1 VLVVAAGALAF
12 VVSVVGAWA
21 LPGVLLL
28 ADVEGE
34 AALWS
39 VELVEAGDEALDVVE
54 AGAAALE
61 AD

>member
-1 VLVVAAGALAF
+1 
-12 VVSVVGAWA
+12 
-21 LPGVLLL
+21 VLLL
-28 ADVEGE
+28 AEVEDDA

-39 VELVEAGDEALDVVE
+39 VELVEAGDDEALDVVE